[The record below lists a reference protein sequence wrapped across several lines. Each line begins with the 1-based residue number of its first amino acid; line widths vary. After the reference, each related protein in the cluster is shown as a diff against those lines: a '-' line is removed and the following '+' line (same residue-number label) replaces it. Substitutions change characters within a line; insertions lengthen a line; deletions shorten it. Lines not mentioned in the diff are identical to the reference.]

1 MSSFQQEMGTDCGN
15 VIASLVIKWAD
26 SGADPAEVLECVALS
41 IGSILVDSKVL
52 EPDGMTVRTITA
64 AEAGDMVAEF
74 VEDGFKSTRL
84 MMLEEV
90 TGNSPK

>member
-1 MSSFQQEMGTDCGN
+1 MDSLQHDMGADCGDT
-15 VIASLVIKWAD
+15 VAKLVIKWSD
-26 SGADPAEVLECVALS
+26 LGADPAEILECLALS
-41 IGSILVDSKVL
+41 IGSVLVDSKVL

-64 AEAGDMVAEF
+64 AEAGDMIAEF

-90 TGNSPK
+90 TGNVPK